1 MKQNNEK
8 QIEEIVL
15 ETLCRVCKENKIY
28 SYLIFSISLNN
39 YILSSISTYKN
50 IMSSNKENPFS
61 RCNSKAEIIE
71 ILKTMKRN
79 YPKDFSNDKKKQMMV
94 MDYVNALIHYCLEIY
109 ICRNPLVKIEDIGSE
124 TFEESCKKIFGDD
137 FKDET
142 GTNHPQSIRDISS
155 LDIERVKSVY
165 TDLLHTGIVEDTQTL
180 DNFIKRILSAPRNQ
194 YKFDEE
200 IEDGYDDDDDKDAEW
215 FLPF

>member
-1 MKQNNEK
+1 M
-8 QIEEIVL
+8 L
-15 ETLCRVCKENKIY
+15 
-28 SYLIFSISLNN
+28 
-39 YILSSISTYKN
+39 
-50 IMSSNKENPFS
+50 SNKENPFS
-61 RCNSKAEIIE
+61 KCNSKTEFIE
-71 ILKTMKRN
+71 LLKTMKRN

-180 DNFIKRILSAPRNQ
+180 DNFIKRILSAPRNS
-194 YKFDEE
+194 YEYDEE
-200 IEDGYDDDDDKDAEW
+200 IEEDDYDDM
-215 FLPF
+215 PF